1 MPFLVWSRT
10 VNPPL
15 SPNSARLSVAPV
27 AKGYEVYHWT
37 MSRICP
43 ELLDPKIPDRS
54 LAADALVREEPEEED
69 EEDSD
74 EEDSDN
80 DKEDDDGYSE

>member
-1 MPFLVWSRT
+1 
-10 VNPPL
+10 
-15 SPNSARLSVAPV
+15 
-27 AKGYEVYHWT
+27 
-37 MSRICP
+37 MSRIAR
-43 ELLDPKIPDRS
+43 PKNPDRS